1 MTARVKGNDEM
12 ICSSDPFI
20 TMTLPAMDAS
30 IYKNALVDNMLRDS
44 HIPPQSPE
52 YRGKIYLAQSMIRR
66 RGKKNLRKARNK
78 GNLS

>member
-1 MTARVKGNDEM
+1 MTARVKGTDEM
-12 ICSSDPFI
+12 IRSSDLFI
-20 TMTLPAMDAS
+20 TMTLPIMDAI
-30 IYKNALVDNMLRDS
+30 IYKNALVDNVLRDS

-52 YRGKIYLAQSMIRR
+52 YRGKTYLTQSIIGR